1 MALWLFAAVQSFF
14 VRQVNLRD
22 SAADVD
28 AFLALSSGFTR
39 LAKTLQCPHS
49 IVNSFVLVHTG
60 FFFLMSQPIVDVTVN
75 NAREVLDAS
84 MDKLVLFQF
93 WSARSEGCKQ
103 LSPILE
109 RIVQQYPQQLLL
121 ARVDCDNEPD
131 LAMQFGV
138 QSLPTVMMIKQ
149 GRPVDGFA
157 GVETE
162 QAIREKL
169 AAYLPKPE
177 DDLLAQAEA
186 LLATADYA
194 GAYPLL
200 KDALTLAPQRTEI
213 KLWLADTAVNLGQLP
228 QAESLLAEIK
238 LADQDA
244 LYKSVLA
251 KIALAKEAA
260 DTPEIKAL
268 EARLTAEP
276 DNAELKEKLAVQ
288 YQAVQRSEDAL
299 AVLFSILQHDLNF
312 GSSKKLYLDILAALP
327 KGDAVASLYRRKL
340 YSLLY

>member
-1 MALWLFAAVQSFF
+1 MQ
-14 VRQVNLRD
+14 
-22 SAADVD
+22 
-28 AFLALSSGFTR
+28 
-39 LAKTLQCPHS
+39 
-49 IVNSFVLVHTG
+49 
-60 FFFLMSQPIVDVTVN
+60 QPIVDVSLN

-84 MDKLVLFQF
+84 MQKLVLFQF

-103 LSPILE
+103 LSPVLE

-121 ARVDCDNEPD
+121 ARVDCDQEPD

-162 QAIREKL
+162 QAIRAKL

-177 DDLLAQAEA
+177 DELLAQAEQ
-186 LLATADYA
+186 LLSAQDYSA
-194 GAYPLL
+194 AYPLL
-200 KDALTLAPQRTEI
+200 KEALALAPERTEI
-213 KLWLADTAVNLGQLP
+213 KLWLADAAISLGQLT
-228 QAESLLAEIK
+228 QAEALLGEIK
-238 LADQDA
+238 LAEQDA
-244 LYKSVLA
+244 LYKSVVARLELA
-251 KIALAKEAA
+251 REAA

-268 EARLTAEP
+268 ETALAAEP
-276 DNAELKEKLAVQ
+276 ANNELKEKLALQ
-288 YQAVQRSEDAL
+288 YQAVQRSEEAL
-299 AVLFSILQHDLNF
+299 ALLLGILQQDLNY

-327 KGDAVASLYRRKL
+327 KGDSVAGQYRRKL

>member
-1 MALWLFAAVQSFF
+1 M
-14 VRQVNLRD
+14 
-22 SAADVD
+22 
-28 AFLALSSGFTR
+28 
-39 LAKTLQCPHS
+39 H
-49 IVNSFVLVHTG
+49 
-60 FFFLMSQPIVDVTVN
+60 QPIIDVSIN

-84 MDKLVLFQF
+84 MQKLVLFQF

-103 LSPILE
+103 LSPVLE

-121 ARVDCDNEPD
+121 ARVDCDKEQD

-162 QAIREKL
+162 QAIRDKL
-169 AAYLPKPE
+169 AVYLPKPE
-177 DDLLAQAEA
+177 DDLLAQAEK
-186 LLATADYA
+186 LLATQDYA
-194 GAYPLL
+194 AAYPLL
-200 KDALTLAPQRTEI
+200 KDALTLAPERTEI
-213 KLWLADTAVNLGQLP
+213 KLWLADAAVSLGQLP
-228 QAESLLAEIK
+228 QAEVLLSEVK

-244 LYKSVLA
+244 LYKSVVA
-251 KIALAKEAA
+251 KLELAKEAA

-268 EARLTAEP
+268 ETALAAEP
-276 DNAELKEKLAVQ
+276 DAAPNKNELKEKLAVQ
-288 YQAVQRSEDAL
+288 YQAVQRSEEAL
-299 AVLFSILQHDLNF
+299 ALLLSILQQDLNY

-327 KGDAVASLYRRKL
+327 KGDSVATLYRRKL

>member
-1 MALWLFAAVQSFF
+1 MQHA
-14 VRQVNLRD
+14 
-22 SAADVD
+22 
-28 AFLALSSGFTR
+28 
-39 LAKTLQCPHS
+39 
-49 IVNSFVLVHTG
+49 
-60 FFFLMSQPIVDVTVN
+60 IVDVSLN

-84 MDKLVLFQF
+84 MQKLVLFQF

-103 LSPILE
+103 LSPLLE

-121 ARVDCDNEPD
+121 ARVDCDKEPD

-162 QAIREKL
+162 QAIRDKL

-177 DDLLAQAEA
+177 DELLAQAEQ
-186 LLATADYA
+186 LLAAQDYA

-213 KLWLADTAVNLGQLP
+213 KLWLADAAVSLGQLP
-228 QAESLLAEIK
+228 QAEALLAEIK
-238 LADQDA
+238 LAEQDA
-244 LYKSVLA
+244 LYKTVLA
-251 KIALAKEAA
+251 KLQLAKEAA

-268 EARLTAEP
+268 EAALAAEP
-276 DNAELKEKLAVQ
+276 ANNELKEKLALQ

-299 AVLFSILQHDLNF
+299 ALLLGILQQDLNY

-327 KGDAVASLYRRKL
+327 KGDSVASQYRRKL

>member
-1 MALWLFAAVQSFF
+1 
-14 VRQVNLRD
+14 
-22 SAADVD
+22 
-28 AFLALSSGFTR
+28 
-39 LAKTLQCPHS
+39 
-49 IVNSFVLVHTG
+49 
-60 FFFLMSQPIVDVTVN
+60 MSLPIVDVTLN

-84 MDKLVLFQF
+84 MQKLVLFQF

-121 ARVDCDNEPD
+121 AKVDCDQQPD

-162 QAIREKL
+162 QAILQKL

-177 DDLLAQAEA
+177 DELLSQAQP
-186 LLATADYA
+186 LLEQQDYVA
-194 GAYPLL
+194 AYPLL
-200 KDALTLAPQRTEI
+200 KQALTLAPDRTDI
-213 KLWLADTAVNLGQLP
+213 KLWLADTAISLGQLP
-228 QAESLLAEIK
+228 QAEELLSQIK
-238 LADQDA
+238 LAEQDA
-244 LYKSVLA
+244 LFKTISA
-251 KIALAKEAA
+251 KLELAKEAA

-268 EARLTAEP
+268 EQAIAAEP
-276 DNAELKEKLAVQ
+276 DNNELKEQLAVQ
-288 YQAVQRSEDAL
+288 YQAVQRSEEAL
-299 AVLFSILQHDLNF
+299 ALLLSILQQDLAF
-312 GSSKKLYLDILAALP
+312 GSSKKLYLDILSALP
-327 KGDAVASLYRRKL
+327 KGDSVATQYRRKL

>member
-1 MALWLFAAVQSFF
+1 MQ
-14 VRQVNLRD
+14 
-22 SAADVD
+22 
-28 AFLALSSGFTR
+28 
-39 LAKTLQCPHS
+39 
-49 IVNSFVLVHTG
+49 
-60 FFFLMSQPIVDVTVN
+60 QPIIDVSIN

-84 MDKLVLFQF
+84 MQKLVLFQF

-103 LSPILE
+103 LSPVLE

-121 ARVDCDNEPD
+121 ARVDCDKEQD

-162 QAIREKL
+162 QAIRDKL

-177 DDLLAQAEA
+177 DDLLAQAEQ
-186 LLATADYA
+186 LLAKQDYA
-194 GAYPLL
+194 AAYPLL
-200 KDALTLAPQRTEI
+200 KEALSLAPERTEI
-213 KLWLADTAVNLGQLP
+213 KLWLADTAVSLGQLP
-228 QAESLLAEIK
+228 QAETLLSEVK

-244 LYKSVLA
+244 LYKSVVA
-251 KIALAKEAA
+251 KLELAKEAA

-268 EARLTAEP
+268 ETALAAEP
-276 DNAELKEKLAVQ
+276 ASNELKEKLAIQ
-288 YQAVQRSEDAL
+288 YQAVQRSEEAL
-299 AVLFSILQHDLNF
+299 ALLLSILQQDLNY

-327 KGDAVASLYRRKL
+327 KGDSVATQYRRKL